1 MHIFMVILVLFMDR
15 ADSQGLSPDVIAG
28 EEDSWGRFFVVVIV
42 VCLFSKLGY
51 MDKALLEVLA
61 FKSS

>member
-15 ADSQGLSPDVIAG
+15 ADSQGLSPDVVAG
-28 EEDSWGRFFVVVIV
+28 EEDSLGRFFFVVV